1 MMAIVHIDDAVA
13 ATVAAL
19 TAEPGVYNIVDDDPL
34 PVAEWLPAFARWV
47 NAPEPPRLSVDNAL
61 KIAGEEAVHF
71 HTRLSGVARRRL
83 SLDSTAPASVERQQ
97 DVNRRRLLSRVV
109 TTSKG

>member
-61 KIAGEEAVHF
+61 KIAGEEAVHL
-71 HTRLSGVARRRL
+71 HISLSGVARAKSKLGCNPRPLLWKDSRT
-83 SLDSTAPASVERQQ
+83 STAAGS
-97 DVNRRRLLSRVV
+97 
-109 TTSKG
+109 